1 MTVISKLLT
10 NKILLQN
17 WQPIVTFASQS
28 RCTGRFFL
36 QTAIFRSSQHFCCP
50 EMIMPSDSFFSQRFI
65 NTALV
70 L

>member
-17 WQPIVTFASQS
+17 WQQIVTFASQS

-36 QTAIFRSSQHFCCP
+36 QTAIFRCH
-50 EMIMPSDSFFSQRFI
+50 
-65 NTALV
+65 NTFAALR
-70 L
+70 